1 MRAVP
6 AVVQAPVEAETAYGG
21 RSVAW
26 TAVATVWVELH
37 RSAPAAPVSAV
48 DTPPERAERA
58 EARARTHPALAPGV
72 RLDTGDGPPWTVSA
86 VRADEPVP
94 GRCVLLLDRLL

>member
-6 AVVQAPVEAETAYGG
+6 ATVQAAVAAETAYGG

-26 TAVATVWVELH
+26 TDVATVWVELH
-37 RSAPAAPVSAV
+37 RSAPSTDAATAE
-48 DTPPERAERA
+48 TPPERLERA

-72 RLDTGDGPPWTVSA
+72 RLNTGDGPPWAVTA
-86 VRADEPVP
+86 VRSDEPLP
-94 GRCVLLLDRLL
+94 GRCILVLERLL

>member
-1 MRAVP
+1 MRAAP
-6 AVVQAPVEAETAYGG
+6 ATVQAPVAMETAYGG

-26 TAVATVWVELH
+26 TGVATVWVELR
-37 RSAPAAPVSAV
+37 RSTPSTPASV
-48 DTPPERAERA
+48 DDAPPERAERA
-58 EARARTHPALAPGV
+58 EARTRTHPALAPGV
-72 RLDTGDGPPWTVSA
+72 RLDTGDGPPWTVLA

>member
-6 AVVQAPVEAETAYGG
+6 AVVQAPVEAETPYGG
-21 RSVAW
+21 RSATW

-37 RSAPAAPVSAV
+37 RSAPAAAAAAA
-48 DTPPERAERA
+48 DTPPERTERA

-72 RLDTGDGPPWTVSA
+72 RLDTGEGPPWTVTA
-86 VRADEPVP
+86 LRADAPVP

>member
-6 AVVQAPVEAETAYGG
+6 AAVQAPVAADTPYGG
-21 RSVAW
+21 RTTAW
-26 TAVATVWVELH
+26 SAIATVWVEL
-37 RSAPAAPVSAV
+37 RRAAAPAVETAA
-48 DTPPERAERA
+48 DQPPERVERA

-72 RLDTGDGPPWTVSA
+72 RLDTGDGPPWTVLA
-86 VRADEPVP
+86 VHADEPVP